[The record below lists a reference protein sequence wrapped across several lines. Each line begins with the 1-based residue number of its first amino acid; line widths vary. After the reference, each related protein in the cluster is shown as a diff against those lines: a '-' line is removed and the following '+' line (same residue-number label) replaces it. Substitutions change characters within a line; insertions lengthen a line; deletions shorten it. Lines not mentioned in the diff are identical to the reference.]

1 MSNIVEVDFGA
12 DKPTPDQLYDDLMP
26 IIDQMVEVACKDVG
40 EEVGC
45 LLVQSIAQSLHKIG
59 EMLEEQIEITDEVE
73 LTLESGQTVSLELEE
88 KE

>member
-1 MSNIVEVDFGA
+1 MFWASEKTYIG
-12 DKPTPDQLYDDLMP
+12 

>member
-1 MSNIVEVDFGA
+1 MSNIVEVDFGV
-12 DKPTPDQLYDDLMP
+12 DKPNPDQLYDDLMP